1 MQGLQ
6 EAWGANRF
14 TYLKESEYSIS
25 AKMKIF
31 QPQHDDAEDGYA
43 TSFTFDD
50 KEEQHSFSDFLNSMG
65 IPYLKSKFPVIE
77 DGKVRYQIGFVV
89 QQSSPSEQ
97 VGEETVVEQDPEPDH
112 QVVEETKSSKR
123 KVKSATNHF

>member
-1 MQGLQ
+1 
-6 EAWGANRF
+6 
-14 TYLKESEYSIS
+14 
-25 AKMKIF
+25 MKIF

-50 KEEQHSFSDFLNSMG
+50 KEEQQSFSDFLNSMG

-89 QQSSPSEQ
+89 QQSAPNEQ
-97 VGEETVVEQDPEPDH
+97 VTEEPVTTEAEHETEH
-112 QVVEETKSSKR
+112 QVVEEPKSSKK
-123 KVKSATNHF
+123 KVKSVN

>member
-1 MQGLQ
+1 MGGLGGKR
-6 EAWGANRF
+6 ASPH
-14 TYLKESEYSIS
+14 LKKSLFYII

-50 KEEQHSFSDFLNSMG
+50 KEEQQSFSDFLNSMD

-89 QQSSPSEQ
+89 QQSAPSDI
-97 VGEETVVEQDPEPDH
+97 VNEEATIEPEAEH
-112 QVVEETKSSKR
+112 QAVEEPKTSKK
-123 KVKSATNHF
+123 KVKSVN

>member
-1 MQGLQ
+1 
-6 EAWGANRF
+6 
-14 TYLKESEYSIS
+14 
-25 AKMKIF
+25 MKIF

-50 KEEQHSFSDFLNSMG
+50 KEEQQSFSDFLNSMG

-89 QQSSPSEQ
+89 QQSSPSEPA
-97 VGEETVVEQDPEPDH
+97 GEEHAVAGADPEPEPEH
-112 QVVEETKSSKR
+112 QVVEEHKSSKK
-123 KVKSATNHF
+123 KVKSVN

>member
-1 MQGLQ
+1 MRRSALPPH
-6 EAWGANRF
+6 
-14 TYLKESEYSIS
+14 LKKSLFYITT
-25 AKMKIF
+25 KMKIF

-50 KEEQHSFSDFLNSMG
+50 KEEQQSFSDFLNSMG

-89 QQSSPSEQ
+89 QQAAPSELA
-97 VGEETVVEQDPEPDH
+97 GEEHAVAEPEPESDH
-112 QVVEETKSSKR
+112 QVIEEPKTSKK
-123 KVKSATNHF
+123 KVKSVN

>member
-1 MQGLQ
+1 MV
-6 EAWGANRF
+6 
-14 TYLKESEYSIS
+14 I
-25 AKMKIF
+25 KMKIF

-50 KEEQHSFSDFLNSMG
+50 KEEQQSFSDFLNSME

-89 QQSSPSEQ
+89 QQSTQSEP
-97 VGEETVVEQDPEPDH
+97 VAEEHTTTDPEPEPDH
-112 QVVEETKSSKR
+112 QVVEETKSSK
-123 KVKSATNHF
+123 KKIKSVTNHF

>member
-1 MQGLQ
+1 
-6 EAWGANRF
+6 
-14 TYLKESEYSIS
+14 
-25 AKMKIF
+25 MKIF

-50 KEEQHSFSDFLNSMG
+50 KEEQQSFSDFLNSMD

-89 QQSSPSEQ
+89 QQSAPSET
-97 VGEETVVEQDPEPDH
+97 VCEETGLEPEADH
-112 QVVEETKSSKR
+112 QVIEEPKTSKK
-123 KVKSATNHF
+123 KVKSVN

>member
-1 MQGLQ
+1 
-6 EAWGANRF
+6 
-14 TYLKESEYSIS
+14 
-25 AKMKIF
+25 MKIF

-50 KEEQHSFSDFLNSMG
+50 KEEQQSFSDFLNSMG

-89 QQSSPSEQ
+89 QQSAP
-97 VGEETVVEQDPEPDH
+97 VEQSGDEPVAAADPEPESEH
-112 QVVEETKSSKR
+112 QIVEEPKSSKK
-123 KVKSATNHF
+123 KVKAVN

>member
-1 MQGLQ
+1 
-6 EAWGANRF
+6 
-14 TYLKESEYSIS
+14 
-25 AKMKIF
+25 MKIF

-50 KEEQHSFSDFLNSMG
+50 KEEQQSFSDFLNSMG

-89 QQSSPSEQ
+89 QQSSPNEQ
-97 VGEETVVEQDPEPDH
+97 VNEEPVTIEAEHEPEH
-112 QVVEETKSSKR
+112 QVVEEPKSSKK
-123 KVKSATNHF
+123 KVKSVN

>member
-1 MQGLQ
+1 
-6 EAWGANRF
+6 
-14 TYLKESEYSIS
+14 
-25 AKMKIF
+25 MKIF

-50 KEEQHSFSDFLNSMG
+50 KEEQQSFSDFLNSMG

-89 QQSSPSEQ
+89 QQSAPSEQ
-97 VGEETVVEQDPEPDH
+97 LGEEVVAIEPEPELDH
-112 QVVEETKSSKR
+112 PVVEEKTTSK
-123 KVKSATNHF
+123 KKGKNVN

>member
-1 MQGLQ
+1 
-6 EAWGANRF
+6 
-14 TYLKESEYSIS
+14 
-25 AKMKIF
+25 MKIF

-50 KEEQHSFSDFLNSMG
+50 KEEQQSFSDFLNSMG

-89 QQSSPSEQ
+89 QQAAPSET
-97 VGEETVVEQDPEPDH
+97 VNEEAITEPEPEPDN
-112 QVVEETKSSKR
+112 QVIEEPKTSKK
-123 KVKSATNHF
+123 KVKSVN

>member
-1 MQGLQ
+1 
-6 EAWGANRF
+6 
-14 TYLKESEYSIS
+14 
-25 AKMKIF
+25 MKIF

-50 KEEQHSFSDFLNSMG
+50 KEEQQSFSDFLNSMG

-89 QQSSPSEQ
+89 QQSAPSEQ
-97 VGEETVVEQDPEPDH
+97 LGEEGAANEPEVELDH
-112 QVVEETKSSKR
+112 PVVEEKTTSK
-123 KVKSATNHF
+123 KKGKNVN

>member
-1 MQGLQ
+1 
-6 EAWGANRF
+6 
-14 TYLKESEYSIS
+14 
-25 AKMKIF
+25 MKIF

-50 KEEQHSFSDFLNSMG
+50 KEEQQSFSDFLNSMG

-89 QQSSPSEQ
+89 QQSAPAEEVSD
-97 VGEETVVEQDPEPDH
+97 ETVNLEREQEPENH
-112 QVVEETKSSKR
+112 IVEEPKSSKR
-123 KVKSATNHF
+123 KVKSVN

>member
-1 MQGLQ
+1 
-6 EAWGANRF
+6 
-14 TYLKESEYSIS
+14 
-25 AKMKIF
+25 MKIF

-50 KEEQHSFSDFLNSMG
+50 KEEQQSFSDFLNSMG

-89 QQSSPSEQ
+89 QQSAPTET
-97 VGEETVVEQDPEPDH
+97 VGEEVGPEPEPEHD
-112 QVVEETKSSKR
+112 QQAVEEPKISKK
-123 KVKSATNHF
+123 KVKSVN

>member
-1 MQGLQ
+1 
-6 EAWGANRF
+6 
-14 TYLKESEYSIS
+14 
-25 AKMKIF
+25 MKIF

-50 KEEQHSFSDFLNSMG
+50 KEEQQSFSDFLNSMG

-89 QQSSPSEQ
+89 QQSSQSEQ
-97 VGEETVVEQDPEPDH
+97 VGDELVASEPEPDH
-112 QVVEETKSSKR
+112 EHQVIEEPKSSKR
-123 KVKSATNHF
+123 KVKSVN

>member
-1 MQGLQ
+1 
-6 EAWGANRF
+6 
-14 TYLKESEYSIS
+14 
-25 AKMKIF
+25 MKIF

-50 KEEQHSFSDFLNSMG
+50 KEEQQSFSDFLNSMG

-89 QQSSPSEQ
+89 QQSAPSDQAAED
-97 VGEETVVEQDPEPDH
+97 TATAAYPEPEHEH
-112 QVVEETKSSKR
+112 QIVEESKSSKK
-123 KVKSATNHF
+123 KVKSVN

>member
-1 MQGLQ
+1 
-6 EAWGANRF
+6 
-14 TYLKESEYSIS
+14 
-25 AKMKIF
+25 MKIF

-50 KEEQHSFSDFLNSMG
+50 KEEQQSFSDFLNSMD

-89 QQSSPSEQ
+89 QQSAPIEP
-97 VGEETVVEQDPEPDH
+97 VNEETGLEPEAEH
-112 QVVEETKSSKR
+112 QVIEEPKTSKK
-123 KVKSATNHF
+123 KVKSLN

>member
-1 MQGLQ
+1 
-6 EAWGANRF
+6 
-14 TYLKESEYSIS
+14 
-25 AKMKIF
+25 MKIF

-50 KEEQHSFSDFLNSMG
+50 KEEQQSFSDFLNSMG

-89 QQSSPSEQ
+89 QQSTPSDQ
-97 VGEETVVEQDPEPDH
+97 VGEENIANEPEPEPDH
-112 QVVEETKSSKR
+112 QVVEEHKSSKR
-123 KVKSATNHF
+123 KVKSVN

>member
-1 MQGLQ
+1 
-6 EAWGANRF
+6 
-14 TYLKESEYSIS
+14 
-25 AKMKIF
+25 MKIF

-50 KEEQHSFSDFLNSMG
+50 KEEQQSFSDFLNSMG

-89 QQSSPSEQ
+89 QQSAPSDAA
-97 VGEETVVEQDPEPDH
+97 GEEHAGADPEPEPEH
-112 QVVEETKSSKR
+112 QAVEEPKSSKK
-123 KVKSATNHF
+123 KVKAVN

>member
-1 MQGLQ
+1 V
-6 EAWGANRF
+6 RF
-14 TYLKESEYSIS
+14 PPCASPHLKKSLFYIL

-50 KEEQHSFSDFLNSMG
+50 KEEQQSFSDFLNSMD

-89 QQSSPSEQ
+89 QQSAPNDT
-97 VGEETVVEQDPEPDH
+97 VNEENATEPEPEVDH
-112 QVVEETKSSKR
+112 QVIEEPKTSKK
-123 KVKSATNHF
+123 KVKSVN

>member
-1 MQGLQ
+1 MFVNYKGGV
-6 EAWGANRF
+6 EAHF
-14 TYLKESEYSIS
+14 HPPFKEILIFYIRN
-25 AKMKIF
+25 MKIF

-50 KEEQHSFSDFLNSMG
+50 KEEQQSFSDFLNSME

-89 QQSSPSEQ
+89 QQSSPTEQVSEEIVTSEQ
-97 VGEETVVEQDPEPDH
+97 EPEH
-112 QVVEETKSSKR
+112 QVVEELKSSKK
-123 KVKSATNHF
+123 KVKSVN

>member
-1 MQGLQ
+1 
-6 EAWGANRF
+6 
-14 TYLKESEYSIS
+14 
-25 AKMKIF
+25 MKIF

-50 KEEQHSFSDFLNSMG
+50 KEEQQSFSDFLNSMA

-89 QQSSPSEQ
+89 QQSAPNENVSDEQ
-97 VGEETVVEQDPEPDH
+97 VATEVEHEHEH
-112 QVVEETKSSKR
+112 QVVEEPKSSKK
-123 KVKSATNHF
+123 KVKSVN

>member
-1 MQGLQ
+1 
-6 EAWGANRF
+6 
-14 TYLKESEYSIS
+14 
-25 AKMKIF
+25 MKIF

-50 KEEQHSFSDFLNSMG
+50 KEEQQSFSDFLNSMG

-89 QQSSPSEQ
+89 QQSAPSEPA
-97 VGEETVVEQDPEPDH
+97 GEEHPAADPEPEPEH
-112 QVVEETKSSKR
+112 HVVEEHKSSKK
-123 KVKSATNHF
+123 KVKAVN

>member
-1 MQGLQ
+1 MRRSALPPH
-6 EAWGANRF
+6 
-14 TYLKESEYSIS
+14 LKKSLFYITT
-25 AKMKIF
+25 KMKIF

-50 KEEQHSFSDFLNSMG
+50 KEEQQSFSDFLNSMG

-89 QQSSPSEQ
+89 QQAAPSET
-97 VGEETVVEQDPEPDH
+97 VNEEATTEPEPEPDI
-112 QVVEETKSSKR
+112 QVIEEPKTSKK
-123 KVKSATNHF
+123 KVKSVN

>member
-1 MQGLQ
+1 
-6 EAWGANRF
+6 
-14 TYLKESEYSIS
+14 
-25 AKMKIF
+25 MKIF

-50 KEEQHSFSDFLNSMG
+50 KEEQQSFSDFLNSMD

-89 QQSSPSEQ
+89 QQSAPSET
-97 VGEETVVEQDPEPDH
+97 VNEEATTEPEHEVEH
-112 QVVEETKSSKR
+112 QIVEEPKTSKK
-123 KVKSATNHF
+123 KVKSVN

>member
-1 MQGLQ
+1 
-6 EAWGANRF
+6 
-14 TYLKESEYSIS
+14 
-25 AKMKIF
+25 MKIF

-50 KEEQHSFSDFLNSMG
+50 KEEQQSFSDFLNSMG

-89 QQSSPSEQ
+89 QQSAPSEQ
-97 VGEETVVEQDPEPDH
+97 VSEESVAAAEPEPESEH
-112 QVVEETKSSKR
+112 QIVEEPKSSKK
-123 KVKSATNHF
+123 KVKSVN

>member
-1 MQGLQ
+1 
-6 EAWGANRF
+6 
-14 TYLKESEYSIS
+14 
-25 AKMKIF
+25 MKIF

-50 KEEQHSFSDFLNSMG
+50 KEEQQSFSDFLNSMG

-77 DGKVRYQIGFVV
+77 DGRVRYQIGFVV
-89 QQSSPSEQ
+89 QQSAPSEQ
-97 VGEETVVEQDPEPDH
+97 VGDENPVVEQEPEPDH

-123 KVKSATNHF
+123 KVKSVTN

>member
-1 MQGLQ
+1 
-6 EAWGANRF
+6 
-14 TYLKESEYSIS
+14 
-25 AKMKIF
+25 MKIF

-50 KEEQHSFSDFLNSMG
+50 KEEQQSFSDFLNSMG

-89 QQSSPSEQ
+89 QQSAPSEQ
-97 VGEETVVEQDPEPDH
+97 VGDESVAAAEPEPESEH
-112 QVVEETKSSKR
+112 QVVEEPKSSKK
-123 KVKSATNHF
+123 KVKSVTNHL

>member
-1 MQGLQ
+1 
-6 EAWGANRF
+6 
-14 TYLKESEYSIS
+14 
-25 AKMKIF
+25 MKIF

-50 KEEQHSFSDFLNSMG
+50 KEEQQSFSDFLNSMG

-89 QQSSPSEQ
+89 QQSAPNEQ
-97 VGEETVVEQDPEPDH
+97 LGEEGAANETEPELEH
-112 QVVEETKSSKR
+112 HVVEEKTTSK
-123 KVKSATNHF
+123 KKGKNVNVN

>member
-1 MQGLQ
+1 
-6 EAWGANRF
+6 
-14 TYLKESEYSIS
+14 
-25 AKMKIF
+25 MKIF

-89 QQSSPSEQ
+89 QQSAPSEQ
-97 VGEETVVEQDPEPDH
+97 LGEESAAAEPEPETEH
-112 QVVEETKSSKR
+112 QVIDEPKSSKR
-123 KVKSATNHF
+123 KVKSVTNQF